1 MKGERWKRLQDL
13 FEQAS
18 GLAPEKRAVYLT
30 EACGDDTQLREE
42 VESLLSADAEAG
54 SFIGEAVG
62 DAAQSLAASVTLD
75 EGSRRI
81 GAYQVESELGTGG
94 MGKVFLAVRADDEYR
109 KQVAIKLIRWGADD
123 DEVRRRFLAERQ
135 ILANLDHPY
144 IARLLDGGT
153 TDDGLPYVVMEHIDG
168 EPIDSYCDNHELTT
182 KERLQLFRR
191 VCEAVQYA
199 HGNLVVHRDVKP
211 GNILVA
217 GDGSPKL
224 LDFGIAKLLDSESGV
239 PVTRTQVRL
248 MTPEYASPEQVKG
261 EPVTTASDVYSLG
274 VLLYELLTGHRPY
287 RIKRDAPGEVE
298 RVICTEEPDKPST
311 AVSQEDELPP
321 RNGGGPRKVTPE
333 SVSRSRRV
341 TPDRLRKQ
349 LAGDLDNIVL
359 MALRKEPIRRYAS
372 VAQFS
377 DDIRR
382 YLEGRTVQA
391 RKDTWGYRT
400 SKFVRRH
407 KAAIT
412 AGAAI
417 IVAIAGLTGFYLNRL
432 AHERDNARQ
441 EAAKA
446 EQVAGFLTELFE
458 VSDPGE
464 SRGNEVTARELLDR
478 GAERIDD
485 ELVDQPEVR
494 AALMGV
500 IGRTYESLGLYDEAL
515 PLHERALTVNR
526 EIYGDDHVEVAK
538 SMHDLASI
546 LRIKG
551 EYAQAESLYI
561 ASLALKREHLPEND
575 ASTLGTLNATGLVRE
590 EQGDV
595 QGGIAILRE
604 ALAASQDLEGE
615 DLETKAV
622 IMSNLGS
629 FLIRSGEYEEAEQ
642 LLRESIALRRELQGD
657 DHPGVG
663 ITMSHLARAV
673 NRQGRFD
680 EAEAIHRE
688 QLEWGRRVLGDD
700 HPNITTWMNNLAT
713 VLKEKGE
720 YAEAEMIQRQV
731 LERYRAKFGDEH
743 PLIGMSYNNLANL
756 RHDQG
761 DFEEAEYYHN
771 LSLELNRKL
780 HGEKHY
786 SVADNLNNIAALL
799 ADKGENARAAEY
811 QRQVIELDVELLGAE
826 HEYVA
831 MDYCNLSSYL
841 TDDGQY
847 PDAEEA
853 ARKGYAMNVQIMGPD
868 SPNTATCGY
877 VLGRMLAKVGR
888 YEEAEPLARE
898 SVRIRLEKLPEGYW
912 GTGLS
917 QTLWGEALAGLGR
930 YEEAEHQLETGYA
943 ILLEKRIEGDR
954 YRVEARE
961 RFAMLYERWG
971 KPDEAAALPY

>member
-1 MKGERWKRLQDL
+1 MKKERWQRLQDL
-13 FEQAS
+13 FEKAAA
-18 GLAPEKRAVYLT
+18 LPPEQRAVFLT

-42 VESLLSADAEAG
+42 VESLLVADAEAG

-62 DAAQSLAASVTLD
+62 GAAQTLASSVAVRD
-75 EGSRRI
+75 GSRRI
-81 GAYQVESELGTGG
+81 GAYQVESELGHGG
-94 MGKVFLAVRADDEYR
+94 MGKVYLAVRADDEYR

-153 TDDGLPYVVMEHIDG
+153 TEDGLPYVVMEHVAG
-168 EPIDSYCDNHELTT
+168 EPIDVYCDKHRLTT
-182 KERLQLFRR
+182 KQRLELFRR

-211 GNILVA
+211 GNILVTE
-217 GDGSPKL
+217 DGSPKL
-224 LDFGIAKLLDSESGV
+224 LDFGIAKLLDSESGM

-248 MTPEYASPEQVKG
+248 MTPEYASPEQVTG

-274 VLLYELLTGHRPY
+274 ILLYELLTGHRPY

-298 RVICTEEPDKPST
+298 RVICTEEPERPST

-321 RNGGGPRKVTPE
+321 RNGGGPVKVTPE
-333 SVSRSRRV
+333 SVSRSRRA

-359 MALRKEPIRRYAS
+359 MALRKEPLRRYAS

-407 KAAIT
+407 RAAMAAGAVVVAAI
-412 AGAAI
+412 AA
-417 IVAIAGLTGFYLNRL
+417 LTGFYLNRL
-432 AHERDNARQ
+432 ARERDIAQQ

-446 EQVAGFLTELFE
+446 AQVAGFLTELFE

-478 GAERIDD
+478 GAERIER
-485 ELVDQPEVR
+485 ELADQPEVQ

-500 IGRTYESLGLYDEAL
+500 IGRTYESLGLYDEAF
-515 PLHERALTVNR
+515 PLHERALAVNR
-526 EIYGDDHVEVAK
+526 ETYGDDHVEVAK
-538 SMHDLASI
+538 AMHDLASI
-546 LRIKG
+546 LRAKG
-551 EYAQAESLYI
+551 EFAKAETLYV
-561 ASLALKREHLPEND
+561 ASLELKRRHLPEND

-595 QGGIAILRE
+595 QGGIEILRD
-604 ALAASQDLEGE
+604 ALARSQELEGE
-615 DLETKAV
+615 DLETRAV
-622 IMSNLGS
+622 IMSNLGAL
-629 FLIRSGEYEEAEQ
+629 LIRIGEYEEAETVI
-642 LLRESIALRRELQGD
+642 RESLTLKRELKGD

-663 ITMSHLARAV
+663 VSLNQLARAV
-673 NRQGRFD
+673 NHQGRYD
-680 EAEAIHRE
+680 EAEAIYRE
-688 QLEWGRRVLGDD
+688 QIEWGRRVLGDD
-700 HPNITTWMNNLAT
+700 HPSIATYMNNLAT
-713 VLKEKGE
+713 VLKDKGE
-720 YAEAEMIQRQV
+720 YAEAEVLQRQV
-731 LERYRAKFGDEH
+731 LEMYRARFGDEH
-743 PLIGMSYNNLANL
+743 PLIAMSYNNLANL

-761 DFEEAEYYHN
+761 DFEEAEHYHT
-771 LSLELNRKL
+771 LSLTLNRKL
-780 HGEKHY
+780 YGDKHY

-831 MDYCNLSSYL
+831 MDYCNLASFL
-841 TDDGQY
+841 LDDGQF
-847 PDAEEA
+847 AESETA
-853 ARKGYAMNVQIMGPD
+853 ARKGHAMNIDLMGPD

-877 VLGRMLAKVGR
+877 VLGRVLAKMGR
-888 YEEAEPLARE
+888 YDEAEPLARE
-898 SVRIRLEKLPEGYW
+898 AVRIRSEKLPEGYW
-912 GTGLS
+912 GTGLA
-917 QTLWGEALAGLGR
+917 QTLLGETLAGLGR
-930 YEEAEHQLETGYA
+930 YEEAEPQLEAGYA
-943 ILLEKRIEGDR
+943 ILREKRIEGDR
-954 YRVEARE
+954 YRVEGRE
-961 RFAMLYERWG
+961 RFVMLYERWG
-971 KPDEAAALPY
+971 KPDAAAALPH